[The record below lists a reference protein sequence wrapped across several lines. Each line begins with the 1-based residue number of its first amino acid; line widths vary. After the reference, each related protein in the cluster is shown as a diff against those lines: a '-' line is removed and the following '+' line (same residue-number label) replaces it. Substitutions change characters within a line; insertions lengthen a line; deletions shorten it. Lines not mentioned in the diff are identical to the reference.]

1 MSERMRKPR
10 TEREAGEVVKKQK
23 KIGSPVIKVTCHH
36 KDGKKSEIN
45 ILNHPQ
51 AAAQLN
57 KILSN
62 MDIEHNTVS
71 SHEFFEN
78 FFPGESKPAVVLRGL
93 RKREGLT
100 QKELA
105 EGLGTTQS
113 VIAAMETGQR
123 AIGKNMAHRL
133 SAILNADYRLFL

>member
-1 MSERMRKPR
+1 M
-10 TEREAGEVVKKQK
+10 
-23 KIGSPVIKVTCHH
+23 IKVTCHH

-71 SHEFFEN
+71 SEEFFEN
-78 FFPGESKPAVVLRGL
+78 FFLGESKPAVVLRGM
-93 RKREGLT
+93 RKREGFT

-105 EGLGTTQS
+105 EKLGTTQS
-113 VIAAMETGQR
+113 VVAAMETGLR

-133 SAILNADYRLFL
+133 AEILNADYRLFL

>member
-1 MSERMRKPR
+1 MRKR
-10 TEREAGEVVKKQK
+10 HTESHKAAKKRN
-23 KIGSPVIKVTCHH
+23 PVIKVTCHH

-71 SHEFFEN
+71 SEEFFEN
-78 FFPGESKPAVVLRGL
+78 FFLGESKPAVVLRGM
-93 RKREGLT
+93 RKREGFT

-105 EGLGTTQS
+105 EKLGTTQS
-113 VIAAMETGQR
+113 VVAAMETGLR

-133 SAILNADYRLFL
+133 AEILNADYRLFL